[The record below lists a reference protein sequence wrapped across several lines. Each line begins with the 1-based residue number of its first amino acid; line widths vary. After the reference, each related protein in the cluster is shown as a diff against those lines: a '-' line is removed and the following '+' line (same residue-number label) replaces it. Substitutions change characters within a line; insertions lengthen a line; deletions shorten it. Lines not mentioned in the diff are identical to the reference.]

1 MHGYQSTVF
10 HVDAK
15 LANELRL
22 TVGSAANAQA
32 TGFDG
37 VWLGET
43 RHDPFLPL
51 TLAAEH
57 SSLQLGTSA
66 AMAFARSPMSM
77 AYIAEDLQRFSGG
90 RLTLGL
96 GPQLE
101 SHIARRF
108 SMPYSR
114 PVARMREYVAAL
126 RAIWSCWRTG
136 DDLDFVGDFYQH
148 TLMLPAF
155 SPGPA
160 EVPPPRVHLAAVGPR
175 MTRLAGEIADGL
187 LVHQFG
193 TPRYLREV
201 TLPALRAGAEAAGRT
216 PADVEV
222 VVPVLIATGR
232 TEESF
237 EAAREAV
244 AQQIAFYGST
254 PAYVGVWDQ
263 HGWGDLGRELQE
275 LAMAADP
282 EQLRE
287 LIDDE
292 VLDAFAVVG
301 EPDTIARRLRARYG
315 ALADRV
321 IVDSGLDAPWA
332 EIVKELKSGTLP
344 ADAAKE

>member
-1 MHGYQSTVF
+1 MDI
-10 HVDAK
+10 DAK
-15 LANELRL
+15 LANELAA
-22 TVGSAANAQA
+22 TVASATDAQA

-57 SSLQLGTSA
+57 CSLQLGTSA
-66 AMAFARSPMSM
+66 ALAFARNPMSM

-90 RLTLGL
+90 RLNLGL

-101 SHIARRF
+101 IHIARRF
-108 SMPYSR
+108 SMPYSQ

-136 DDLDFVGDFYQH
+136 DGLDFVGDFYQH

-155 SPGPA
+155 SPGPTQL
-160 EVPPPRVHLAAVGPR
+160 PPPRVHLAAVGPR

-201 TLPALRAGAEAAGRT
+201 TLPALRAGAEAAGRQR
-216 PADVEV
+216 ADIEV
-222 VVPVLIATGR
+222 VVPVLVATGR

-237 EAAREAV
+237 EAARETV

-254 PAYVGVWDQ
+254 PEYIGVWDR
-263 HGWGDLGRELQE
+263 HGWGDLGKELQE
-275 LAMAADP
+275 LAVAGDR
-282 EQLRE
+282 EQLRD
-287 LIDDE
+287 LVDDE

-301 EPDTIARRLRARYG
+301 EPHTIARRLRARYG
-315 ALADRV
+315 TLADRV
-321 IVDSGLDAPWA
+321 IVDGGLDAPWA
-332 EIVKELKSGTLP
+332 EIIKELKTDNSPGG
-344 ADAAKE
+344 AAQG